1 MYHIYVPRGLE
12 LFIHHNVFFST
23 FGSYIHVSLIL
34 SRFRRSFKIKSFI
47 SCDSD
52 VNRIPRVI
60 PSYIYR
66 CYVHVLL
73 FLHCYLRKF
82 FSHIYAGELVY
93 YDLPSVCKHSDK
105 STWICTRV
113 YIFSAYMYKM
123 CTCHCTDGNLYVC
136 MQYLV
141 SASRYSRGERVLKIH
156 L

>member
-23 FGSYIHVSLIL
+23 FACYIHVSLIL

-73 FLHCYLRKF
+73 FLYCYLRKF
-82 FSHIYAGELVY
+82 FFHTYMRENWYIMICYWYVNIMIRVHGFAH
-93 YDLPSVCKHSDK
+93 VCIFFLL
-105 STWICTRV
+105 TCTKCVHVIARTV
-113 YIFSAYMYKM
+113 TYMYA
-123 CTCHCTDGNLYVC
+123 CN
-136 MQYLV
+136 
-141 SASRYSRGERVLKIH
+141 I
-156 L
+156 